1 VGLSRKW
8 RIGLALCGAATLAA
22 AFTASAAG
30 SVTIGQ
36 LAPASPPA
44 FCSGPSE
51 FVQPTVSS
59 GAPYVVPATGVRI
72 TSWSTQAN
80 DQPNQ
85 NVKMKVYRPLMGLS
99 YRVVGHDGPFTLTPN
114 EVNTFA
120 TDLPVQPGDLL
131 GVAAAAGS
139 PNVSCLFEV
148 PGNPFLE
155 NPSDT
160 ADGSSVTFTSDT
172 GLRANISAQVEL
184 ASSASTGK
192 RAAALNKC
200 KKKHSAKKR
209 KKCKK
214 KANLLPV

>member
-1 VGLSRKW
+1 M
-8 RIGLALCGAATLAA
+8 LAA
-22 AFTASAAG
+22 AFTSSAAG

-59 GAPYVVPATGVRI
+59 GTPYVVPATGVRI

-99 YRVVGHDGPFTLTPN
+99 YRVVGHDGPFTLTPD

-160 ADGSSVTFTSDT
+160 ADGSSVTFTPDT
-172 GLRANISAQVEL
+172 GLRVNLSAQVEL
-184 ASSASTGK
+184 QTSTGQ
-192 RAAALNKC
+192 RTTALKKC
-200 KKKHSAKKR
+200 KHKHSKLKR
-209 KKCKK
+209 KKCRKR
-214 KANLLPV
+214 ANQLPV

>member
-1 VGLSRKW
+1 MF
-8 RIGLALCGAATLAA
+8 AA
-22 AFTASAAG
+22 AFTSSAVG

-85 NVKMKVYRPLMGLS
+85 NVKMKVYRPVMGLS
-99 YRVVGHDGPFTLTPN
+99 YLVVGHDGPFTLTPN

-131 GVAAAAGS
+131 GVAVAAGS

-160 ADGSSVTFTSDT
+160 ADGSSVTFTPDT
-172 GLRANISAQVEL
+172 GLRVNISAQVEL
-184 ASSASTGK
+184 QTSTGSTGSTGQ
-192 RAAALNKC
+192 RTAALKKC
-200 KKKHSAKKR
+200 KHKHSKLKR
-209 KKCKK
+209 KKCRKR
-214 KANLLPV
+214 ANQLPV